1 MHVLHGFDHVPHE
14 ARGATLAIGNFD
26 GVHRGHQALFQEA
39 RAAIAK
45 HGGLAG
51 AMVFEP
57 HPREFFQ
64 PARPHF
70 RLTPLAQKLALLERY
85 ELDLAVV
92 LTFDKKLAALSAH
105 DFIERILVAGLGVRH
120 IIVGHDF
127 HFGKGRDGN
136 SAVMQEAGK
145 EFGFD
150 VTVVETVAE
159 AGEIFS
165 SSAIRAEI
173 AQGDVKSAAHMLGHY
188 WRMSGKVVGGAKVG
202 AGIGFPTANIPM
214 PKGTALAHG
223 IYAVFVYIHEAQHR
237 GAAYLGT
244 RPTFDDG
251 TPILEIFLFDF
262 NEELYGREIEIE
274 FVDFIRGDR
283 RFETVELLVAQ
294 MDKDVARA
302 RQILDTISKR

>member
-1 MHVLHGFDHVPHE
+1 
-14 ARGATLAIGNFD
+14 
-26 GVHRGHQALFQEA
+26 
-39 RAAIAK
+39 
-45 HGGLAG
+45 
-51 AMVFEP
+51 
-57 HPREFFQ
+57 
-64 PARPHF
+64 
-70 RLTPLAQKLALLERY
+70 
-85 ELDLAVV
+85 
-92 LTFDKKLAALSAH
+92 
-105 DFIERILVAGLGVRH
+105 
-120 IIVGHDF
+120 
-127 HFGKGRDGN
+127 
-136 SAVMQEAGK
+136 
-145 EFGFD
+145 
-150 VTVVETVAE
+150 
-159 AGEIFS
+159 
-165 SSAIRAEI
+165 
-173 AQGDVKSAAHMLGHY
+173 
-188 WRMSGKVVGGAKVG
+188 MSGKVVGGAKVG

>member
-1 MHVLHGFDHVPHE
+1 
-14 ARGATLAIGNFD
+14 
-26 GVHRGHQALFQEA
+26 
-39 RAAIAK
+39 
-45 HGGLAG
+45 
-51 AMVFEP
+51 
-57 HPREFFQ
+57 
-64 PARPHF
+64 
-70 RLTPLAQKLALLERY
+70 
-85 ELDLAVV
+85 
-92 LTFDKKLAALSAH
+92 
-105 DFIERILVAGLGVRH
+105 
-120 IIVGHDF
+120 
-127 HFGKGRDGN
+127 
-136 SAVMQEAGK
+136 
-145 EFGFD
+145 
-150 VTVVETVAE
+150 
-159 AGEIFS
+159 
-165 SSAIRAEI
+165 
-173 AQGDVKSAAHMLGHY
+173 
-188 WRMSGKVVGGAKVG
+188 
-202 AGIGFPTANIPM
+202 M